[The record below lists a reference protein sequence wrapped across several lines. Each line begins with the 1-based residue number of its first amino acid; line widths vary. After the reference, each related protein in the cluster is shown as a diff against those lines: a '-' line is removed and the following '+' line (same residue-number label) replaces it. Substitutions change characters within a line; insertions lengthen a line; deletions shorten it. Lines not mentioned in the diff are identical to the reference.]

1 MQPIDISKPVA
12 GASVGDGS
20 LFMESV
26 MHPISRRIRRIALTL
41 CFATAV
47 AGITTAVVAQ
57 EGAAPAGEGAPA
69 AHKGK
74 SALEMVWEVAKTP
87 PFVFFMLVG
96 CSIFTF
102 TIIPERFIYYRK
114 AAGDTQG
121 MLEKIKQA
129 STISEA
135 LTSIEHDP
143 GVAGRVFR
151 VALTAARDGYHP
163 EHVEQ
168 LVQGEVTKELI
179 GLEKLLPMLDSMV
192 TMCPL
197 AGLLGTTIGM
207 IRSFS
212 IVSALGMSDPSALA
226 GGISEALINTATGL
240 AIALPA
246 LVAYNYLTGRKEQIL
261 MDLEKGLSEVM
272 VLIKQ
277 SHEG

>member
-1 MQPIDISKPVA
+1 
-12 GASVGDGS
+12 
-20 LFMESV
+20 
-26 MHPISRRIRRIALTL
+26 MHLISRRIRRNALTL
-41 CFATAV
+41 CFAFAVMGLTA
-47 AGITTAVVAQ
+47 AVLAQ
-57 EGAAPAGEGAPA
+57 EPAAAPAAEAP
-69 AHKGK
+69 HGK
-74 SALEMVWEVAKTP
+74 TALGMVWEVAKTP

-102 TIIPERFIYYRK
+102 TIIPERIMYYRK
-114 AAGDTQG
+114 SAGNTAG
-121 MLEKIKQA
+121 LVEKIKA
-129 STISEA
+129 ANSFSDA
-135 LTSIEHDP
+135 LTAIEPDT
-143 GVAGRVFR
+143 GVAARVIR
-151 VALTAARDGYHP
+151 SALTAARDGYHP

-168 LVQGEVTKELI
+168 LVQGEVTRELI
-179 GLEKLLPMLDSMV
+179 GLEKMLPMLDSMV

-212 IVSALGMSDPSALA
+212 IVSEKGMSDPSALA

>member
-1 MQPIDISKPVA
+1 
-12 GASVGDGS
+12 
-20 LFMESV
+20 MEDS
-26 MHPISRRIRRIALTL
+26 MHLISRRIRRTVITL
-41 CFATAV
+41 CFALV
-47 AGITTAVVAQ
+47 VGGVTTTVFAQ
-57 EGAAPAGEGAPA
+57 EAPPPAAAPAHA
-69 AHKGK
+69 KT
-74 SALEMVWEVAKTP
+74 ALGMVWEVAKTP
-87 PFVFFMLVG
+87 PYVFFMLVA

-102 TIIPERFIYYRK
+102 TIIPERIIYYRK
-114 AAGDTQG
+114 SAGNTQA
-121 MLEKIKQA
+121 MLDKIKQA

-135 LTSIEHDP
+135 LTSIENDP

-151 VALTAARDGYHP
+151 VALTASRDGYHP

-179 GLEKLLPMLDSMV
+179 GLERLLPMLDSMV

-207 IRSFS
+207 IRSFA
-212 IVSALGMSDPSALA
+212 IVSEKGMSDPSALA

-261 MDLEKGLSEVM
+261 MDLEKGLSEIM